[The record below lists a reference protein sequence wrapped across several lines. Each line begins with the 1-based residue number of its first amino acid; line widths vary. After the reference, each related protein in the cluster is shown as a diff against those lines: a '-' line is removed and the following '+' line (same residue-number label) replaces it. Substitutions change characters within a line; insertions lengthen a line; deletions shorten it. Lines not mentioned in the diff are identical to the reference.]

1 MRKNPNSLGLRN
13 SSTRRGFFKTAAALA
28 TAAPALRRSA
38 KGAEG
43 PGKGP
48 ILAYAGTYSSPQGPE
63 GKPGRGQG
71 IHLLEMNSAT
81 GELTPREIFPNDSN
95 PSWLA
100 LDPTGTHLYSVNETQ
115 TYRGAK
121 SGSVSAYAVDRAN
134 GHLTLLNTV
143 SSEGA
148 SPCHLSVHPSRRFV
162 LVANYDGGTFAVLP
176 IRPDGGLEAASDVI
190 RLQGPPGPE
199 HPTTGPRGNF
209 SISGHDAPHA
219 HMIEADPTGRYVIS
233 TDLGKDQILVWKLD
247 LKKGT
252 LEPNGFH
259 EAPVPPGDGP
269 RHFAFHC
276 NGRWMYSLQEEASTV
291 MQFDFD
297 PANGKLTARQTLSSL
312 PMGFAGTNFASEI
325 RVSADGRFVYAANR
339 LHDSIAIF
347 SIGAD
352 GKLTYRGEEWTHGD
366 YPRSITLDPSSNFLY
381 SCNQLADSVT
391 TFRVNRQTGRLSFIG
406 QYAAVGSPAILLFLT

>member
-1 MRKNPNSLGLRN
+1 MRRNSNSLGLRN

-28 TAAPALRRSA
+28 TAAPAFRSSSMR
-38 KGAEG
+38 AEG

-71 IHLLEMNSAT
+71 IHLLEMNPAT
-81 GELTPREIFPNDSN
+81 GELTPRGIFPNDSN
-95 PSWLA
+95 PSWMA
-100 LDPTGTHLYSVNETQ
+100 FDATRAHLYSVNETQ
-115 TYRGAK
+115 TYQGTK
-121 SGSVSAYAVDRAN
+121 SGSVSAYTVNRTS
-134 GHLTLLNTV
+134 GRLTLLNTV

-148 SPCHLSVHPSRRFV
+148 GPCHLSVHPSGKFV

-176 IRPDGGLEAASDVI
+176 IRPGGGLDAASDVK
-190 RLQGPPGPE
+190 RQTGAPGPE

-219 HMIEADPTGRYVIS
+219 HMIEADPTGHYVIS

-247 LKKGT
+247 LQKGT

-259 EAPVPPGDGP
+259 EALVPPGDGP
-269 RHFAFHC
+269 RHFAFHP
-276 NGRWMYSLQEEASTV
+276 NGRWMYSLHEEASTV

-312 PMGFAGTNFASEI
+312 PKGFAGTNFSSEI
-325 RVSADGRFVYAANR
+325 RVPPDGRFVYAANR
-339 LHDSIAIF
+339 LHDSIAVF

-352 GKLTYRGEEWTHGD
+352 GKLTYRGEEWTRGD
-366 YPRSITLDPSSNFLY
+366 YPRSITLDPSGNFLY
-381 SCNQLADSVT
+381 SCNQLADSIT
-391 TFRVNRQTGRLSFIG
+391 SFRVNRQTGRLSFTG
-406 QYAAVGSPAILLFLT
+406 HYAAVGSPAILLFLT